1 MSMSETDAAP
11 DVPVAGDLLP
21 GDRLSPIGDETTSA
35 PVTAIDPDS
44 GRVVPDGASAARSE
58 TSDEPGTVEVVG
70 PAIPHATSREL
81 DPPLVEV
88 TDLDVVH
95 RARRRKSVHAV
106 RGVSLAIAPGEV
118 LGLVGESGSGK
129 STIAGTLT
137 GLVPVTSGSVR
148 VAGVEVAGASRRAM
162 LPVRR
167 NTGVVYQNP
176 ASALNPRRTVGASIA
191 EPLMLHSP
199 STRRG
204 GAPGCV
210 NSSSRWSCRNRWLIG
225 THIK

>member
-1 MSMSETDAAP
+1 M
-11 DVPVAGDLLP
+11 
-21 GDRLSPIGDETTSA
+21 
-35 PVTAIDPDS
+35 
-44 GRVVPDGASAARSE
+44 
-58 TSDEPGTVEVVG
+58 
-70 PAIPHATSREL
+70 
-81 DPPLVEV
+81 
-88 TDLDVVH
+88 
-95 RARRRKSVHAV
+95 
-106 RGVSLAIAPGEV
+106 
-118 LGLVGESGSGK
+118 GESGSGK

-210 NSSSRWSCRNRWLIG
+210 NSSSRSSCRNRWLIG

>member
-1 MSMSETDAAP
+1 MSMFETDAAP

-106 RGVSLAIAPGEV
+106 RGVSLAIAPGRFWD
-118 LGLVGESGSGK
+118 SWGSPG
-129 STIAGTLT
+129 
-137 GLVPVTSGSVR
+137 R
-148 VAGVEVAGASRRAM
+148 E
-162 LPVRR
+162 
-167 NTGVVYQNP
+167 
-176 ASALNPRRTVGASIA
+176 NPRSLA
-191 EPLMLHSP
+191 P
-199 STRRG
+199 SQG
-204 GAPGCV
+204 
-210 NSSSRWSCRNRWLIG
+210 WCR
-225 THIK
+225 